1 MPRTTLPQPTP
12 PQRDSG
18 EDQATLAAYDR
29 SAAMFAE
36 DWSAQP
42 SPDDMYD
49 ILRRFFTPG
58 PTADIG
64 CGAGRDTA
72 WLNGNGFPCTGFDA
86 SEGLLAEARRRY
98 PELPFRQASLPAL
111 RQLPDGSFRN
121 VLCET
126 VIMHLPPTAIGEAVG
141 RMLAILA
148 PGGTLYLSWRL
159 TAIGGARDTHGR
171 LYADFDPEMVFAAL
185 GDAEILLDE
194 QPISASSG
202 KSIRRVVARKPP
214 E

>member
-1 MPRTTLPQPTP
+1 MTTP
-12 PQRDSG
+12 PPSIRSWRNSG
-18 EDQATLAAYDR
+18 QDLATLAAYDR
-29 SAAMFAE
+29 DAASFAE

-42 SPDDMYD
+42 TPSDMYD
-49 ILRRFFTPG
+49 IIRRFFSPG

-72 WLNGNGFPCTGFDA
+72 WLNANGFPAIGFDA
-86 SEGLLAEARRRY
+86 SEGLLAEAKRRH
-98 PELPFRQASLPAL
+98 PNLQFHQAILPAL
-111 RQLPDGSFRN
+111 QGLEDRSFCN
-121 VLCET
+121 LLCET
-126 VIMHLPPTAIGEAVG
+126 VIMHLEPSAVSEAVA
-141 RMLAILA
+141 RMVSILV

-159 TAIGGARDTHGR
+159 TAGGAVRDAHGR
-171 LYADFDPEMVFAAL
+171 LYAAFDPGLVMAAL

-202 KSIRRVVARKPP
+202 KAIRRVVARRQP